1 MKTMKIV
8 TVGVAAK
15 LFFITAVGMI
25 EVSPY
30 DFVFCGRPSSL
41 SCSPYLHKILTKAE
55 KKQFMTL
62 YFT

>member
-15 LFFITAVGMI
+15 LFFINAVGMI